1 MCITCRA
8 LTRHLTD
15 ARACTCT
22 CASRNPFHV
31 VSPPLPAA
39 HLSAALRVPLSPPPP
54 PLTLLL
60 PPPPPPPLLPDVMPS
75 SSSSLVPVPTTPGV
89 HTLLPSTYTCHPEP
103 SPTISFNFNFP
114 STFQLRHHLTLP
126 LTLLTEDS
134 QYFKFRGDDVHPA
147 RIATE
152 PALGLTPNSV

>member
-1 MCITCRA
+1 MCVTCRA

-39 HLSAALRVPLSPPPP
+39 HVSAALRVPLSPPPP

-75 SSSSLVPVPTTPGV
+75 SSSSLVTVLTTPRR
-89 HTLLPSTYTCHPEP
+89 PYPAA
-103 SPTISFNFNFP
+103 I
-114 STFQLRHHLTLP
+114 
-126 LTLLTEDS
+126 
-134 QYFKFRGDDVHPA
+134 DVHVPP
-147 RIATE
+147 R
-152 PALGLTPNSV
+152 ALTHYLIRLQLPFHLSTS